1 MEVIDKKVLI
11 KEVRPGSVDRIFSV
25 KNLPKHLIFGKDGEL
40 LPGVLYSQTGDNGI
54 VFERY
59 DRESNDRLNTVDR
72 YIDAVWP
79 RTKTL
84 PKRILNQSVPS
95 ISSSPA
101 LTMAQLEERML
112 SNYGVSYLELPI
124 VEDRDAPS
132 FEPMTEAKHVA
143 QSYQDNGYYDGKD
156 KVEQKQEVEDE
167 PEEEIEEVEKAVQS
181 LTCVACKKKLKT
193 LTALKTHI
201 TKMHKIK
208 EAATSSG

>member
-25 KNLPKHLIFGKDGEL
+25 KNLPKHLIFGKEGEL

-59 DRESNDRLNTVDR
+59 NREANDHLNTLDR

-79 RTKTL
+79 RSKTL
-84 PKRILNQSVPS
+84 PKRILNQSV
-95 ISSSPA
+95 IGLSSSPA

-112 SNYGVSYLELPI
+112 NDYGVPYLELPI
-124 VEDRDAPS
+124 VEDKDAPS
-132 FEPMTEAKHVA
+132 FDNITEAKHVA
-143 QSYQDNGYYDGKD
+143 KSYQDDSYYNRESDQGD
-156 KVEQKQEVEDE
+156 KNEPKEEIQEVQE
-167 PEEEIEEVEKAVQS
+167 AVQS
-181 LTCVACKKKLKT
+181 LTCVACKKQLKT